1 MGEKRD
7 KFINEYKVDVLPFMK
22 NKKTRPAQEKEVYKS
37 QNNKLKKVRTKKKT
51 RLKPWAKIALAG
63 LIAFGGYKAYDMYAT
78 NQKGNMPI
86 TLTQALENGD
96 SLKDL
101 KIDNSIKNE
110 LEEIKVDLANKDSSN
125 EDLIALSAKIN
136 ELQFDTIKT
145 KLSKTLGA
153 EESDITLSTGVQSTS
168 EGTTIETVEVNG
180 GKTYTNKELFKNEN
194 TIPSEISDY
203 IKEIG
208 DMQTLMGKL
217 QEGDFNRNDIL
228 KEYKEAVKS
237 IDQMAATKIT
247 VDKKGNIYV
256 EQTKQKDLK
265 ENNKETTKET
275 SRQEIDDEMEL

>member
-1 MGEKRD
+1 MGKRN
-7 KFINEYKVDVLPFMK
+7 KEFKERYKVDLSSTKSK
-22 NKKTRPAQEKEVYKS
+22 NTRVSEEKERYTSK
-37 QNNKLKKVRTKKKT
+37 NNELKKLRKTKR
-51 RLKPWAKIALAG
+51 RLKPWAKIALVG
-63 LIAFGGYKAYDMYAT
+63 LIAIGGYKAYDIYST
-78 NQKGNMPI
+78 NQKENTPI

-110 LEEIKVDLANKDSSN
+110 LEEIKADLANKDISN
-125 EDLIALSAKIN
+125 SDLMALSTKIN

-153 EESDITLSTGVQSTS
+153 EESDITLSTGVESAS
-168 EGTTIETVEVNG
+168 EGTTRETVEVEG

-237 IDQMAATKIT
+237 IDQMAATKMT

-265 ENNKETTKET
+265 ENNKET
-275 SRQEIDDEMEL
+275 SRQEIEEEMEL

>member
-1 MGEKRD
+1 MGKRN
-7 KFINEYKVDVLPFMK
+7 KEFKERYKVDLSSTKSK
-22 NKKTRPAQEKEVYKS
+22 NTRVSEEKERYTSK
-37 QNNKLKKVRTKKKT
+37 NNELKKVRKTKR
-51 RLKPWAKIALAG
+51 RLKPWAKIALVG
-63 LIAFGGYKAYDMYAT
+63 LIAFGGYKAYDIYST
-78 NQKGNMPI
+78 NQKENTPI

-101 KIDNSIKNE
+101 KIDSSIKNE
-110 LEEIKVDLANKDSSN
+110 LEEIKADLANKDISN
-125 EDLIALSAKIN
+125 SDLMALSTKIN

-153 EESDITLSTGVQSTS
+153 EESDITLSTGVESAS
-168 EGTTIETVEVNG
+168 EGTTRETVEVEG

-237 IDQMAATKIT
+237 IDQMAATKMT

-256 EQTKQKDLK
+256 EQIKQKDLK
-265 ENNKETTKET
+265 ENNKET
-275 SRQEIDDEMEL
+275 SRQEIEEEMEL

>member
-1 MGEKRD
+1 MGKRN
-7 KFINEYKVDVLPFMK
+7 KEFKERYKVDLSSTKSK
-22 NKKTRPAQEKEVYKS
+22 NTRVSEEKERYTSK
-37 QNNKLKKVRTKKKT
+37 NNELKKVRKTKR
-51 RLKPWAKIALAG
+51 RLKPWAKIALVG
-63 LIAFGGYKAYDMYAT
+63 LIAFGGYKAYDIYST
-78 NQKGNMPI
+78 NQKENTPI
-86 TLTQALENGD
+86 TLTQALENGE

-101 KIDNSIKNE
+101 KIDSSIKNE
-110 LEEIKVDLANKDSSN
+110 LEEIKADLANKDISN
-125 EDLIALSAKIN
+125 SDLMALSTKIN

-153 EESDITLSTGVQSTS
+153 EESDITLSTGVESAS
-168 EGTTIETVEVNG
+168 EGTTRETVEVEG

-237 IDQMAATKIT
+237 IDQMAATKMT

-256 EQTKQKDLK
+256 EQIKQKDLK
-265 ENNKETTKET
+265 ENNKET
-275 SRQEIDDEMEL
+275 SRQEIEEEMEL

>member
-1 MGEKRD
+1 MGKRN
-7 KFINEYKVDVLPFMK
+7 KEFKERYKVDLSSTKSK
-22 NKKTRPAQEKEVYKS
+22 NTRVSEEKERYTSK
-37 QNNKLKKVRTKKKT
+37 NNELKKVRKTKR
-51 RLKPWAKIALAG
+51 RLKPWAKIALVG
-63 LIAFGGYKAYDMYAT
+63 LIAFGGYKAYDIYST
-78 NQKGNMPI
+78 NQKENTPI

-101 KIDNSIKNE
+101 KIDSSIKNE
-110 LEEIKVDLANKDSSN
+110 LEEIKADLANKDISN
-125 EDLIALSAKIN
+125 SDLMALSTKIN

-153 EESDITLSTGVQSTS
+153 EESDITLSTGVESAS
-168 EGTTIETVEVNG
+168 EGTTRETVEVEG

-237 IDQMAATKIT
+237 IDQMAATKMT
-247 VDKKGNIYV
+247 VDKKGNISV

-265 ENNKETTKET
+265 ENNKET
-275 SRQEIDDEMEL
+275 SRQEIEEEMEL

>member
-1 MGEKRD
+1 MGKRN
-7 KFINEYKVDVLPFMK
+7 KEFKERYKVDLSSTKGK
-22 NKKTRPAQEKEVYKS
+22 NTRVSGEKERYTSK
-37 QNNKLKKVRTKKKT
+37 NNELKKIRKTKR
-51 RLKPWAKIALAG
+51 RLKPWAKIALVG
-63 LIAFGGYKAYDMYAT
+63 LIFFKQKTAYDIYST
-78 NQKGNMPI
+78 NQKENTPI

-101 KIDNSIKNE
+101 KIDSSIKNE
-110 LEEIKVDLANKDSSN
+110 LEEIKADLANKDISN
-125 EDLIALSAKIN
+125 SDLMALSTKIN

-153 EESDITLSTGVQSTS
+153 EESDITLSTGVESAS
-168 EGTTIETVEVNG
+168 EGTTRETVEVEG

-237 IDQMAATKIT
+237 IDQMAATKMT
-247 VDKKGNIYV
+247 VDKKGNISV

-265 ENNKETTKET
+265 ENNKET
-275 SRQEIDDEMEL
+275 SRQEIEEEMEL

>member
-22 NKKTRPAQEKEVYKS
+22 EKRTKPAQEKEVYKS
-37 QNNKLKKVRTKKKT
+37 QNNKLKKVRKTKK
-51 RLKPWAKIALAG
+51 RLKPAVKKVGAIGLVG
-63 LIAFGGYKAYDMYAT
+63 LIAFGGYKAYDIYST
-78 NQKGNMPI
+78 NQKENTPI
-86 TLTQALENGD
+86 TLTQALENGE

-110 LEEIKVDLANKDSSN
+110 LEEIKADLANEDISN
-125 EDLIALSAKIN
+125 SDLMALSTKIN

-153 EESDITLSTGVQSTS
+153 EESDITLSTGVESAS
-168 EGTTIETVEVNG
+168 EGTTRETVEVEG

-237 IDQMAATKIT
+237 IDQMAATKMT
-247 VDKKGNIYV
+247 VDKKGNISV

-265 ENNKETTKET
+265 ENNKET
-275 SRQEIDDEMEL
+275 SRQEIEEEMEL